1 MGRKK
6 KCIVITSFADDQPGF
21 LDFSYRIRT
30 LSELYDLTIV
40 SQVKLDQSELQVEAT
55 YIQLGKI
62 SNKLSWIRFIW
73 KAAKYIR
80 KSNADVVVILHSYLA
95 PITLC
100 ISTPNAL
107 YWNEHPT
114 NLMHL
119 PNKQSFIKYFVTK
132 ICHKLFYM
140 GAKRATL
147 LMPIGE
153 EQYAEL
159 LTKGCDISK
168 IKLIYMGVSESFVRN
183 EVIKEL
189 PSPVLRLIY
198 TGSIC
203 VPRGRDVMLN
213 AMVLV
218 AEKNIPVHLTMV
230 GAPPDELEYCHDF
243 IKEHK
248 LEKYLIVIGRVPGS
262 EIPQFLNEADYGICL
277 WEDRVS
283 WRFNPPTK
291 LFEYLVAGLPV
302 LASNIRTHTRYI
314 DHGVNGFIFD
324 YDSYSL
330 ANVIEVAYKN
340 LYRSEQLREGAK
352 NSGSKYLWNKVEPI
366 FIKSMQQLESL

>member
-1 MGRKK
+1 MNKRK
-6 KCIVITSFADDQPGF
+6 KCIIITSFAEDQPGF
-21 LDFSYRIRT
+21 LDFSYRIHT
-30 LSELYDLTIV
+30 LSDIYDLTII
-40 SQVKLDQSELQVEAT
+40 SQIALNQSELRVEAT

-62 SNKLSWIRFIW
+62 SNKFSWVRFIW
-73 KAAKYIR
+73 KATKYVR
-80 KSNADVVVILHSYLA
+80 KSNADIVVILHSYLA

-119 PNKQSFIKYFVTK
+119 PNKKSFIKYLVTK
-132 ICHKLFYM
+132 LCHKLFYM
-140 GAKRATL
+140 GAKKATL

-159 LTKGCDISK
+159 LTKGCNATK
-168 IKLIYMGVSESFVRN
+168 IKLIYMGVSDSFAKNAMRS
-183 EVIKEL
+183 EL
-189 PSPVLRLIY
+189 PSPILQLIY
-198 TGSIC
+198 AGSVC

-213 AMVLV
+213 AMILV
-218 AEKNIPVHLTMV
+218 AMRNVPAHLTMV
-230 GAPPDELEYCHDF
+230 GAPPDELEYCFNF

-248 LEKYLIVIGRVPGS
+248 LEKYLTVVGRVPGD

-314 DHGVNGFIFD
+314 NHGVNGFIFD
-324 YDSYSL
+324 YNPHSL
-330 ANVIEVAYKN
+330 ANIIEDAYKN
-340 LYRSEQLREGAK
+340 LYRIKQLKRSAK
-352 NSGSKYLWNKVEPI
+352 NSGSKYLWSAIEPT
-366 FIKSMQQLESL
+366 FIKSIRQLESL